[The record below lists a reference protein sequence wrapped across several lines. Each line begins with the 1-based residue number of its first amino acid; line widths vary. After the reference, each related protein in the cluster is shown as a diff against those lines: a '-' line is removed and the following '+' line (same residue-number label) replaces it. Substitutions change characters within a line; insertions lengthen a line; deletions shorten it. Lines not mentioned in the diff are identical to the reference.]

1 VRWNRKAM
9 MAAAIFSFLLTACGG
24 DGGDDT
30 GPAPTA
36 LPQSPGAATASMQN
50 ILSSLSVGLRAMNGS
65 DVRGVSFTRSSK
77 QMRTQDLAGAVASF
91 HTALMARRANLIPPS
106 IAAPCAAGGT
116 VDTTTTA
123 AGLTVTFTDC
133 RERFDGNGDGVD
145 DVEVSTDGS
154 ISFSATN
161 MDFAQTL
168 KDFRTRTTRIPDNHL
183 LKEVFLD
190 LAVTGTIENFMVCQ
204 GAEIPA
210 ASTSVINGTFSEKV
224 DENADAVLDGD
235 SRGDFEDFVIAVGV
249 SNFDSRCMP
258 TDFVTSESGMFSF
271 MDNLEGH
278 NALTV
283 SIPSSDPVVITWE
296 TVAGG
301 AEVTV
306 NGSYTLTSF
315 CFTGSLTIE
324 TMEALFFPISEETEL
339 PDCPTSGVIEATGD
353 PTATMTFTATG
364 GMEIDNGSDGTVD
377 ETFESCADADICR

>member
-1 VRWNRKAM
+1 MRWNRKAM
-9 MAAAIFSFLLTACGG
+9 MAAAICSFLLTACGG
-24 DGGDDT
+24 DGGDDP
-30 GPAPTA
+30 GSAPTPM
-36 LPQSPGAATASMQN
+36 PQSPRAATASMQN
-50 ILSSLSVGLRAMNGS
+50 ILSGLSLGLRAMNGS
-65 DVRGVSFTRSSK
+65 DVRGLSFTRSFK
-77 QMRTQDLAGAVASF
+77 QMRTQNLAGAVAGF
-91 HTALMARRANLIPPS
+91 HTALMAHRANVISPS
-106 IAAPCAAGGT
+106 IAVPCTTGGT

-123 AGLTVTFTDC
+123 AGLTVTFTNC

-168 KDFRTRTTRIPDNHL
+168 KDFRTRTIRIADDHL
-183 LKEVFLD
+183 LEEVLLD

-224 DENADAVLDGD
+224 DENADAVLEED
-235 SRGDFEDFVIAVGV
+235 SRGDFEDFVIAVVV

-258 TDFVTSESGMFSF
+258 TDFVTSESGTFSF
-271 MDNLEGH
+271 MDNLEV
-278 NALTV
+278 NNTLTV

-301 AEVTV
+301 VDVTV
-306 NGSYTLTSF
+306 NGSYTMSSSCL
-315 CFTGSLTIE
+315 TGSLTIE
-324 TMEALFFPISEETEL
+324 TIEALFFPISEETEL
-339 PDCPTSGVIEATGD
+339 PDCPTSGVIEVTGD
-353 PTATMTFTATG
+353 QTATITFTATG

-377 ETFESCADADICR
+377 ETFESCADADICG